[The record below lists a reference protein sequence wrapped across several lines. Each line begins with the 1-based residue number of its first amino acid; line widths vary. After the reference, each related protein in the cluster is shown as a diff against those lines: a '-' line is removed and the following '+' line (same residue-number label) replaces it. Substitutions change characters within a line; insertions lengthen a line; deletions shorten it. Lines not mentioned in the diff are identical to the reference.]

1 MIHHAGLT
9 ITDPTDII
17 NFYQDIL
24 GLKIK
29 KEFTLKKELNQQLF
43 GFYEDVPVTMLSNGK
58 ADIEIFV
65 TDLPARNN
73 YSHLCIEVEDRNE
86 IIKKVKEKNY
96 SHTVIERDLYPLVF
110 IQDRFGNCF
119 EIKQKIKVENVS

>member
-86 IIKKVKEKNY
+86 IIKKVKEKTIAIRLSKEIFTRLY
-96 SHTVIERDLYPLVF
+96 LFKIDLATVSR
-110 IQDRFGNCF
+110 
-119 EIKQKIKVENVS
+119 